1 MPLDIDKLN
10 HRNGNTIAS
19 GRATME
25 GNLSPRLKPS
35 NNSASNT
42 SIGVIKDVHG
52 AGEKKPWALGS
63 Q

>member
-1 MPLDIDKLN
+1 MPLAIERLN
-10 HRNGNTIAS
+10 HRNGKTIAR

-25 GNLSPRLKPS
+25 GNLSPRLKPNS
-35 NNSASNT
+35 NSASNT